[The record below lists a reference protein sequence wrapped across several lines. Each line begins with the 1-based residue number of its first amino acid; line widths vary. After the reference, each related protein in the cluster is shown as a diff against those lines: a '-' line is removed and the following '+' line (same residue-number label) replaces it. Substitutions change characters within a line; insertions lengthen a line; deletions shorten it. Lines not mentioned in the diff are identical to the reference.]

1 MILFLQ
7 EIHCEGKKGAGSKR
21 AQSVTLTW
29 NPLQT
34 NELQHMYVR
43 VSVRTS
49 ASLLAQRVKNLPA
62 TQETGVC
69 PLGWE
74 GPLEKG
80 KAAHS
85 SILVWSIPWTEEPG
99 RLQSMGLPRVRYD
112 RATNALTYVSICVFM
127 TIRGL

>member
-1 MILFLQ
+1 M
-7 EIHCEGKKGAGSKR
+7 
-21 AQSVTLTW
+21 TLTW

-62 TQETGVC
+62 AQETGVC